1 MKKRAMTARQM
12 GKIGGKAAAAN
23 MTPEARRER
32 ALKASQAAAKVRI
45 EKANRQKTDPAA
57 P

>member
-12 GKIGGKAAAAN
+12 GKIGGKTAAAN
-23 MTPEARRER
+23 MTPEERRER
-32 ALKASQAAAKVRI
+32 ALKASQAAAKVRT
-45 EKANRQKTDPAA
+45 EKANRQKTDPAT